1 MKKRTVWLA
10 VSCFIGL
17 SLVLT
22 SCGPV
27 ATEEEKV
34 KQPAAEE
41 EEEEEAIGE
50 VEEITSF
57 EGTFSVGETARS
69 NRLAVTVLEATVAD
83 DYEYY
88 DKAEEKTLTKEA
100 KPEMTFLILTVEIK
114 NVGSGERR
122 EGLFQ
127 TRASDSENDRYRV
140 GSYYGEDR
148 IIQDITISP
157 GESVKGKVLF
167 NIQKGTSDI
176 AFIYN
181 FNKHPDPELLA
192 EWKIQ

>member
-1 MKKRTVWLA
+1 MKKRTVWLVA
-10 VSCFIGL
+10 SCFAGL

-22 SCGPV
+22 SCGPA
-27 ATEEEKV
+27 ATEEEV

-41 EEEEEAIGE
+41 EEEEAIEE
-50 VEEITSF
+50 VAEITSF
-57 EGTFSVGETARS
+57 EGTFSVGETAQS

-83 DYEYY
+83 SYEYY
-88 DKAEEKTLTKEA
+88 DKNEGKTLTKEA

-114 NVGSGERR
+114 NVGKGERR

-148 IIQDITISP
+148 IVQDITISS
-157 GESVKGKVLF
+157 GKSVDGKILF